1 MGDSL
6 QKAFVGVIALGVA
19 VIAIELIPVSRNAE
33 IKYQC
38 ALRGNRLGGKFEKL
52 ASNKLVSITGVDD
65 LRLDAICHDW
75 IGSRGAH

>member
-6 QKAFVGVIALGVA
+6 QKAFFGVIALGVA
-19 VIAIELIPVSRNAE
+19 VIAIELIPISRNAE

-38 ALRGNRLGGKFEKL
+38 ALRGNRLNTKFEKQ
-52 ASNKLVSITGVDD
+52 ASNKLASITGVDD